1 MGLRAPSLKGER
13 KIHHPFF
20 WPTMIEV
27 QCGLISLKLSFRI
40 YMNLLEIMCA
50 LVDQLSLTVKVTNP
64 FGVEVEA

>member
-1 MGLRAPSLKGER
+1 
-13 KIHHPFF
+13 
-20 WPTMIEV
+20 MIEV